1 MGLDGT
7 RWDSMGLELNGLNGT
22 QWEWD
27 SMGLNGTQW
36 TQWDSMGLDGTP
48 SHSIAVDGRRD
59 VPAELRLRGGAAHVR
74 LEDGRR
80 RRALLDVVIEERC
93 DLDHARADD
102 GGNPRSTQYGTSSSQ
117 SMLIIIAIIAHHP
130 RNQCTS
136 SSQSLHIILA
146 IIALLTRNQRSLDA
160 IIALLTL
167 TSRRAPRG
175 SCAASGAPRRGWRA
189 TSCRP

>member
-1 MGLDGT
+1 
-7 RWDSMGLELNGLNGT
+7 
-22 QWEWD
+22 
-27 SMGLNGTQW
+27 
-36 TQWDSMGLDGTP
+36 MGLDGTP

-93 DLDHARADD
+93 DLDHARADE

-146 IIALLTRNQRSLDA
+146 IIAHHPRNHCPSNAQSEVIRRNHCPSNAHQSSSAERKLRSF
-160 IIALLTL
+160 
-167 TSRRAPRG
+167 R
-175 SCAASGAPRRGWRA
+175 CAAARLASDVLSPLKCSTARE
-189 TSCRP
+189 

>member
-1 MGLDGT
+1 MGLDGNQ
-7 RWDSMGLELNGLNGT
+7 WDWNSM
-22 QWEWD
+22 D

-36 TQWDSMGLDGTP
+36 D
-48 SHSIAVDGRRD
+48 SIALHRSDGRRD

-117 SMLIIIAIIAHHP
+117 SMLIIIAIIAHHH

-146 IIALLTRNQRSLDA
+146 IIAHHPLTIIALLTRNQRSLDA

>member
-1 MGLDGT
+1 M
-7 RWDSMGLELNGLNGT
+7 GLNGT
-22 QWEWD
+22 
-27 SMGLNGTQW
+27 GTQW

-146 IIALLTRNQRSLDA
+146 IIAHHPLTIIALLTRNQRSLDA

>member
-1 MGLDGT
+1 MGLDGNQ
-7 RWDSMGLELNGLNGT
+7 WDWNSM
-22 QWEWD
+22 D

-36 TQWDSMGLDGTP
+36 D
-48 SHSIAVDGRRD
+48 SIALHRSDGRRD

-146 IIALLTRNQRSLDA
+146 IIAHHPRNHCPSNAHQSSSAERKLRSF
-160 IIALLTL
+160 
-167 TSRRAPRG
+167 R
-175 SCAASGAPRRGWRA
+175 CAAARLASDVLSPLKCSTARE
-189 TSCRP
+189 